1 MFCTWLKKTK
11 LEKTH
16 NPPPKHFR
24 NERVLAFA
32 AGEIG
37 VKEVP
42 GKGDNPQVVKYHAYA
57 TVDNKQGMAD
67 SVPWCASFIAYC
79 LEQVG
84 MGSTNN
90 KAARSYLKWG
100 VSSAKDP
107 LPGDIVVFWRG
118 SKNGWQ
124 GHVGFLVEK
133 KVNGQLY
140 VLGGNQSD
148 AVNIKMFTPYQVL
161 DIRRSSKMHELNDEE
176 RERLHLMAKRI
187 LMGETISL
195 ADSLA

>member
-1 MFCTWLKKTK
+1 MFQSK
-11 LEKTH
+11 EQKTH
-16 NPPPKHFR
+16 NPPPKFFR
-24 NERVLAFA
+24 NERVLAA
-32 AGEIG
+32 AAKEIG

-42 GKGDNPQVVKYHAYA
+42 GKGNNPQVVKYHKYA
-57 TVDNKQGMAD
+57 TVKNDKGMDD
-67 SVPWCASFIAYC
+67 SVPWCASFVAYC

-118 SKNGWQ
+118 SRTGWM

-133 KVNGQLY
+133 KLNGELY

-148 AVNIKMFTPYQVL
+148 EVNVKKFRPTQLL
-161 DIRRSSKMHELNDEE
+161 DIRRSSKMHKLSPQE
-176 RERLHLMAKRI
+176 RERLLQLASKVKYGGKI
-187 LMGETISL
+187 EL
-195 ADSLA
+195 ADQLS